1 MKKFLTL
8 LTVAFCLLLT
18 ACGEADFE
26 KYLGDKEYDKHL
38 DLNAVVCNKD
48 SYDNKIEYRCVND
61 FEGLVKDDVPV
72 LLYFEDPL
80 DDEQETDKILE
91 DVALK
96 GWPNIAVVKVDGTSR
111 TDIKEA
117 YGVDDVNQLVLLKY
131 NNIRGILDLNDDVY
145 KNSENIRSF
154 IDSTYVDIEWNEENG

>member
-61 FEGLVKDDVPV
+61 FEGLVNDKIPV

-80 DDEQETDKILE
+80 GDGQENEKVLE
-91 DVALK
+91 EVALK

-111 TDIKEA
+111 TDIKET
-117 YGVDDVNQLVLLKY
+117 YGVDDVNQLVLVKY
-131 NNIRGILDLNDDVY
+131 NIVRGKIDMSEDIY
-145 KNSENIRSF
+145 KNPDNICKF
-154 IDSTYVDIEWNEENG
+154 IDSTYVEVEWDDKNG